1 MIQHRHHQAVALLKK
16 AADLDSSEACLNLA
30 ILFSQGLDEGH
41 PEEKIDS
48 NPELAARF
56 AIQGLSLEHAKA
68 SPFPPQA
75 SSTSAHP
82 AAPDG
87 LPSQST
93 SQHLDPHAE
102 AVNGS
107 ANGNHKILAG
117 QPDQDNTLNL
127 EVTAHLANALTGLF
141 RRGSITQDMSLRAS
155 AKGKSEDVWESGTK
169 VAYLLLD
176 HPAVMRSP
184 LQASAA
190 AAADELWLPSSTART
205 TSSGGSA
212 SRRSSSR
219 PGLQP
224 FTLTSNQQLRR
235 SIYVSLCYL
244 LALVA
249 YDLAVRHKTAD
260 FSDALMWWRRCI
272 NIERQPGGSG
282 TKDAEALIAKAR
294 FRVDMIEKA
303 QRRDAQS
310 RKGVH
315 PQSSS
320 MSTSTPPLARASSSQ
335 VVLKHS
341 PDKSLSLS
349 AALDRSRS
357 GDKHPDMYMPSFN
370 RRHTAA
376 AKVNGVL
383 ASSQTSAV
391 PSSLP
396 LHQSNLNRL
405 PTSVPAS
412 KPYSPSQS
420 PTQEVPGFEP
430 RQASASAGMPPSPS
444 QKLRAL
450 HIKPFRS
457 KAKSSL
463 RFLAPHAAASRCGP
477 TSATCY
483 LSDEMVGVPASSL
496 RHRASSASLFS
507 DAAAELED
515 SIGPSTSST
524 AGRKRTMS
532 SASVASLPH
541 FSATAPFEARSR
553 PRASSVLNPFGR
565 SVNRHS
571 VISNTSD
578 DSAAAPAQD
587 QQQQPSQEAG
597 QPKPSE
603 ATGALMAVLRSDLLA
618 EQDYDDWMAEQEAE
632 NYSSEPEDED
642 EAAAE
647 VDIRPAQSTSKPAT
661 TKPKSPS
668 FHVTSPST
676 EAVPEP
682 PLPKEEPPAP
692 QPNGRHKPRMSRL
705 TTTTVD
711 PVLDALEKASKFN
724 RVSRCMVCGVKG
736 INFRKLALF
745 NQDTWL
751 LVELFGADLTDI
763 VQLHAQS
770 ASRCI
775 AAVAAEWPKRAAVM
789 DALAP
794 RPRHRNGCKE
804 AETVSLSQATVT
816 RQYMYTSIYFIFFAR
831 PVIRRFFISLNL
843 EY

>member
-1 MIQHRHHQAVALLKK
+1 MIQHRHHQAVSLLKK

-30 ILFSQGLDEGH
+30 ILYTQGLDEGH
-41 PEEKIDS
+41 PEEKIHPDS
-48 NPELAARF
+48 ELAARF

-68 SPFPPQA
+68 SPFPPQSSPHPA
-75 SSTSAHP
+75 GPEGPPHHSTSHP
-82 AAPDG
+82 
-87 LPSQST
+87 SNS
-93 SQHLDPHAE
+93 HHA
-102 AVNGS
+102 NGS
-107 ANGNHKILAG
+107 ANGTQKVFSA
-117 QPDQDNTLNL
+117 QPDQDNTLLNL

-155 AKGKSEDVWESGTK
+155 SKGKSKDLWDSGTK

-190 AAADELWLPSSTART
+190 AAAAADELWLPSSTAH
-205 TSSGGSA
+205 TSAASSS

-219 PGLQP
+219 PGVQP

-272 NIERQPGGSG
+272 NIEKQPGGSG

-310 RKGVH
+310 RKSVH
-315 PQSSS
+315 LQSI
-320 MSTSTPPLARASSSQ
+320 STSTPPLARASSSQ

-341 PDKSLSLS
+341 PDKSLSLG
-349 AALDRSRS
+349 AALDRSCS
-357 GDKHPDMYMPSFN
+357 GDKHHPQMYMPNLN

-376 AKVNGVL
+376 PAAHVNGVL
-383 ASSQTSAV
+383 ASSTSAV

-396 LHQSNLNRL
+396 LHQPQLNRL
-405 PTSVPAS
+405 PTSVLAS
-412 KPYSPSQS
+412 KPYSS
-420 PTQEVPGFEP
+420 PTQSPKQEGPGFET
-430 RQASASAGMPPSPS
+430 RHASTSAGMPPSPS

-507 DAAAELED
+507 DAMADMDE
-515 SIGPSTSST
+515 SVGPST
-524 AGRKRTMS
+524 GRKRTMS

-553 PRASSVLNPFGR
+553 PRAPSVLSPFGR
-565 SVNRHS
+565 SVNRNS
-571 VISNTSD
+571 VISNASD

-587 QQQQPSQEAG
+587 QQQHSQASE

-603 ATGALMAVLRSDLLA
+603 ATGALMAVLRSDILA

-632 NYSSEPEDED
+632 NYTSDPEDEED
-642 EAAAE
+642 GEDGQE
-647 VDIRPAQSTSKPAT
+647 VEVRPTQSTSESDGA
-661 TKPKSPS
+661 KPKSPS

-676 EAVPEP
+676 EALPDP
-682 PLPKEEPPAP
+682 PLQQKQEEAAAR
-692 QPNGRHKPRMSRL
+692 QSNGRRKPRVSRL

-711 PVLDALEKASKFN
+711 PVLDALEKASKFS
-724 RVSRCMVCGVKG
+724 RVSRCVVCGVKG
-736 INFRKLALF
+736 INFRKVSLGTRVSVVVL
-745 NQDTWL
+745 
-751 LVELFGADLTDI
+751 ADLGSAF
-763 VQLHAQS
+763 VQRHALN
-770 ASRCI
+770 ANRCT
-775 AAVAAEWPKRAAVM
+775 AVATAE
-789 DALAP
+789 
-794 RPRHRNGCKE
+794 
-804 AETVSLSQATVT
+804 
-816 RQYMYTSIYFIFFAR
+816 
-831 PVIRRFFISLNL
+831 
-843 EY
+843 